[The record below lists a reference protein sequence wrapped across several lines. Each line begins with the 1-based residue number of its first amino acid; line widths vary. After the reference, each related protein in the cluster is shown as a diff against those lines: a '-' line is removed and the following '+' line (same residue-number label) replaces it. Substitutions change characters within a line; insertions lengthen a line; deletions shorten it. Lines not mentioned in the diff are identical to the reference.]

1 MLRLSHSSKRPSDLL
16 IPSISRPF
24 SLLLI
29 TLIVTAAG
37 PRGGV
42 HPGHGFLTSSRKQS
56 TANFTEQN
64 LQIYQS
70 AGNKVNVQ
78 DDKQS

>member
-1 MLRLSHSSKRPSDLL
+1 MLRLSHNSKRPSDLL
-16 IPSISRPF
+16 IPSIIYPL

-29 TLIVTAAG
+29 TLIVTVAG

-42 HPGHGFLTSSRKQS
+42 HPGFLTSLRKQS
-56 TANFTEQN
+56 IANFTEQN